1 MKRILIA
8 ALVLVMAGVSARA
21 QFAKQL
27 SFPNWYVCLYGGL
40 NAFMSETNMPGA
52 KGTNFTMGNNL
63 NVISTVGV
71 GYDINKLL
79 SARGQLGG
87 VKYKWSPDGVEHYH
101 AWAATLT
108 ADMML
113 NVTRL
118 IADYDPN
125 RNFEFQVF
133 FGSGAAYRP
142 KIKYVDY
149 TSDMVISPIG
159 RAGVQVS
166 FFVSRRFAISLDL
179 ATNFVSDRMDDVV
192 TRHFSDNYTSLML
205 GFTYHIIGCQCQ
217 KKPHNT
223 TYPY

>member
-8 ALVLVMAGVSARA
+8 VLVFVMAGVGACA
-21 QFAKQL
+21 QFSKQL
-27 SFPNWYVCLYGGL
+27 SFPNWYVGLYGGL
-40 NAFMSETNMPGA
+40 NAFMSENNMPGA
-52 KGTNFTMGNNL
+52 KGTNFTIDNNV
-63 NVISTVGV
+63 NPIFTVGV
-71 GYDINKLL
+71 GYDISKLW
-79 SARGQLGG
+79 SARGQLGW

-133 FGSGAAYRP
+133 LGSGAAYRP
-142 KIKYVDY
+142 KIEYVDY
-149 TSDMVISPIG
+149 TSDMVISPIA
-159 RAGVQVS
+159 RAGIQAS

-205 GFTYHIIGCQCQ
+205 GFTYHIVGCQCH
-217 KKPHNT
+217 KKPLNM